1 MVSLKYNKE
10 PGFLLPG
17 SIYFKGCEY
26 MLKSCKYCG
35 RIHEEKEV
43 CEAKDKASKR
53 WGIRRNTKAFSFRKT
68 NDWTLKSREIRDRD
82 KYCCLCCKAMLI
94 GTTRQLNTYDLSV
107 HHIVPIEEDYQLRL
121 SNENLIT
128 LCAVHHEMC
137 EAGEITRDNQ
147 RQLVRESIEKF
158 NAEGRGVVVV

>member
-1 MVSLKYNKE
+1 
-10 PGFLLPG
+10 
-17 SIYFKGCEY
+17 
-26 MLKSCKYCG
+26 
-35 RIHEEKEV
+35 
-43 CEAKDKASKR
+43 
-53 WGIRRNTKAFSFRKT
+53 
-68 NDWTLKSREIRDRD
+68 
-82 KYCCLCCKAMLI
+82 MLI

-137 EAGEITRDNQ
+137 EAEEITRDNQ
-147 RQLVRESIEKF
+147 RQLVRESIENF

>member
-1 MVSLKYNKE
+1 
-10 PGFLLPG
+10 
-17 SIYFKGCEY
+17 
-26 MLKSCKYCG
+26 
-35 RIHEEKEV
+35 
-43 CEAKDKASKR
+43 
-53 WGIRRNTKAFSFRKT
+53 
-68 NDWTLKSREIRDRD
+68 
-82 KYCCLCCKAMLI
+82 MLI

-128 LCAVHHEMC
+128 LCSVHHEMC

-147 RQLVRESIEKF
+147 RQLVRESIKNF